1 MPNEVWNY
9 IQFSLHLPFQKIA
22 ENCSFPF
29 EPPLSYVFTDVED
42 PSEELWPEMGLVG
55 CLGNFSSVEML
66 SFLTNDLRD
75 ECFLYFLVSLI
86 P

>member
-9 IQFSLHLPFQKIA
+9 IQFSLHLPFQNNA

-29 EPPLSYVFTDVED
+29 EPPLSYVFADVED
-42 PSEELWPEMGLVG
+42 PSEELQPEMGLVG
-55 CLGNFSSVEML
+55 CSGNFSSVEML
-66 SFLTNDLRD
+66 SCLPNDLRD
-75 ECFLYFLVSLI
+75 ERLLDFLVSLL

>member
-9 IQFSLHLPFQKIA
+9 IQFSLHLPFQNIA

-29 EPPLSYVFTDVED
+29 DPPLSYVFADVED
-42 PSEELWPEMGLVG
+42 PSEEIQPEMGLVG
-55 CLGNFSSVEML
+55 CLGNLSSVEMFSCL
-66 SFLTNDLRD
+66 PNDLRD
-75 ECFLYFLVSLI
+75 EHLLDFLVSLL

>member
-9 IQFSLHLPFQKIA
+9 ILFSLHLPFQNIA

-29 EPPLSYVFTDVED
+29 EPPLSYVFADVED
-42 PSEELWPEMGLVG
+42 PFEELQPKMGLVG
-55 CLGNFSSVEML
+55 CSGNLSSVEML
-66 SFLTNDLRD
+66 SCFLNDLRD
-75 ECFLYFLVSLI
+75 ERLLDFLVSLL

>member
-9 IQFSLHLPFQKIA
+9 ILFSMHLPFQNIA

-29 EPPLSYVFTDVED
+29 EPPLSYVFADVED
-42 PSEELWPEMGLVG
+42 PSEELQPIMRLVG
-55 CLGNFSSVEML
+55 FAGNLSSVEML
-66 SFLTNDLRD
+66 SCLPNDLRD
-75 ECFLYFLVSLI
+75 ERLLDFLVSLL